1 VPKLKVQGLRIR
13 GITQSKTILVVKIYP
28 PSYLKNSIKM
38 DAMTG
43 MGGIAVMNAMET
55 MTGIEE
61 TDREM
66 KYQTILCVRS
76 RYTTKYLH
84 LYPENFQYPFKEEA
98 GGVQHQNE
106 KQKQNQNKKLI
117 SAPTPK
123 ILGQRMS
130 YTIEKLPMK
139 IDSEEESF
147 SDTSSSSSSSSSSS
161 YIKYSKKTYS
171 YSVYPRR
178 HQEMYLDIVPE
189 KMVCLGSGSESSRYL
204 KANVHLSKDTP
215 STTIEFI
222 QEFFENIRKKINA
235 EPEFKDKRIEMS
247 GPFYYHSQNV
257 MRVKFQPN
265 LMKIYNPYGDK
276 DFSVEERPFGKEDIP
291 HIERIQIRIG
301 YIHMLNVNTNSPK
314 LVIVPCVR
322 KVFLKDEYL

>member
-1 VPKLKVQGLRIR
+1 
-13 GITQSKTILVVKIYP
+13 
-28 PSYLKNSIKM
+28 M
-38 DAMTG
+38 DVMTG
-43 MGGIAVMNAMET
+43 MGGIAEMNAMEAMEA
-55 MTGIEE
+55 MTGMEQME
-61 TDREM
+61 TDTEM

-98 GGVQHQNE
+98 DGEIGVQCQNE

-130 YTIEKLPMK
+130 YKIEKLPMK
-139 IDSEEESF
+139 IDSEEESLSSL
-147 SDTSSSSSSSSSSS
+147 SDSSSSSSSSSSSYSSS

-178 HQEMYLDIVPE
+178 HQEMYLDIIPE
-189 KMVCLGSGSESSRYL
+189 KMVCLGSSRYL

-301 YIHMLNVNTNSPK
+301 YIHMLNVNTDTPK